1 MTDHHHQVS
10 TCYHHHA
17 PTRDPR
23 KEFGL
28 SSSAETSAFSED
40 IFARVPHL
48 GFLPPVLFV
57 YDYDIVPFL
66 LVTSVY
72 HLYQKQER
80 EAVMLVKKQKTYSL
94 LDDDD
99 GDRSSAQVVSES
111 RKADS
116 IRNNSG
122 RRTFESTR

>member
-1 MTDHHHQVS
+1 MTDHHRQVS
-10 TCYHHHA
+10 TCYHHQA
-17 PTRDPR
+17 PTRDPS

-40 IFARVPHL
+40 IFARVPRKESGL
-48 GFLPPVLFV
+48 N
-57 YDYDIVPFL
+57 
-66 LVTSVY
+66 
-72 HLYQKQER
+72 LYQKQER

-116 IRNNSG
+116 IRNDSG
-122 RRTFESTR
+122 RRT

>member
-10 TCYHHHA
+10 TCYHQQA
-17 PTRDPR
+17 PTCDSR

-40 IFARVPHL
+40 ILARVPCKESGL
-48 GFLPPVLFV
+48 N
-57 YDYDIVPFL
+57 
-66 LVTSVY
+66 
-72 HLYQKQER
+72 LYQKQER

-116 IRNNSG
+116 IRNDSG
-122 RRTFESTR
+122 RRS